1 MNHYRTLG
9 LAKNASA
16 QEIKDAY
23 RRLVRLHHP
32 DANPDEREVSEAL
45 MKQVL
50 TAYAT
55 LSDSHKR
62 TRYDNDLKLR
72 AYQNE
77 ENAENGA
84 TVTHHAPIY
93 SNGATGPQSL
103 VGKVRVA
110 LDDSSG
116 EFARKLGLSE
126 PILAGLEARD
136 AIPNAPIQLRT
147 FTQLVEMAAQ
157 NLETCGKTGD
167 AIDLRTAFNRKKAN
181 RNFFR

>member
-9 LAKNASA
+9 LSKNASA

-32 DANPDEREVSEAL
+32 DANPDERDVSEAL

-55 LSDSHKR
+55 LCDPHKR

-72 AYQNE
+72 ALDAQDE
-77 ENAENGA
+77 EGGVV
-84 TVTHHAPIY
+84 VTHHAPSY
-93 SNGATGPQSL
+93 AGGATGPQSL
-103 VGKVRVA
+103 MGKVRVA
-110 LDDSSG
+110 LGDSAD
-116 EFARKLGLSE
+116 EFAVKLGLSE
-126 PILAGLEARD
+126 MTLAGFEARD
-136 AIPNAPIQLRT
+136 AMPNSPIQLRT
-147 FTQLVEMAAQ
+147 FTHLVETAAK
-157 NLETCGKTGD
+157 NLETSGKTGD

-181 RNFFR
+181 RRFSR